1 MSRNKKITHIHAAP
15 WEHVRV
21 HRGGSRKSG
30 RGSGIFWLWL
40 SGIVLV
46 IIFFKEILTLIL
58 WMITAAAIAAG
69 LYLLVKFVHIYYSE
83 RKSRAASYAYVPK
96 TAADNEL
103 FQDRVSTVEV
113 LPDNDVSHLKARII
127 QKR

>member
-30 RGSGIFWLWL
+30 AGIFWLWL
-40 SGIVLV
+40 IGIVFA
-46 IIFFKEILTLIL
+46 IIFLKEILILIL
-58 WMITAAAIAAG
+58 WTITASAIAAG
-69 LYLLVKFVHIYYSE
+69 LYFLVKSVHKYYNG
-83 RKSRAASYAYVPK
+83 RKSGAASYAYIPK
-96 TAADNEL
+96 TAADNDF
-103 FQDRVSTVEV
+103 FQERVCTVEV
-113 LPDNDVSHLKARII
+113 VPDNDISHLKARII